1 MPPSSDMPIPVMPPE
16 APGDPNRLPAGMLAN
31 IERVIGRIGG
41 PSTATPSPPGPTLI
55 VVAGQ
60 HGNEPSGVHAA
71 IRVLKSL
78 ESVRERHPGSFRGEL
93 LALAGNV
100 PALRSG
106 VRFIDTDLNRLWTP
120 AEIDQTFARSE
131 RGDPVTT
138 EQQQQRELAEEIT
151 DAVLRSRGSTVLL
164 DLHTTS
170 ASSRPFLAVED
181 IVRVRELARA
191 IPVTAV
197 LGLEA
202 MIRGILPDWFNTVGD
217 AAMIFEAGQHDDPA
231 SIERHEAAI
240 WLLLAEIGAID
251 PAVFSQRI
259 AQARGTLEPFAAGL
273 PRMLEAR
280 ARHSVS
286 PEDGFK
292 MRKGFSNFHPVQRG
306 ELLAG
311 DASGTIRAPM
321 SGWLFM
327 PLYQPLGED
336 GFFIARRASR
346 TFMRLS
352 KLLRPLK
359 LHKLI
364 HLLPGIA
371 KSEAPV
377 DAFVVNPR
385 VARLLAHEVF
395 AMLGYRRY
403 REHSGIGVF
412 GKTAEDMHRAWQ
424 ALPEEIRK
432 PRRDQSRSS

>member
-1 MPPSSDMPIPVMPPE
+1 MPHE
-16 APGDPNRLPAGMLAN
+16 APGDPQRSAGGSLAGV
-31 IERVIGRIGG
+31 ERIIGRLGG
-41 PSTATPSPPGPTLI
+41 PDARTPTAPGPTLI

-71 IRVLKSL
+71 LRVLKSL
-78 ESVRERHPGSFRGEL
+78 ETAAQRDPACFRGEL
-93 LALAGNV
+93 LAVAGNV

-106 VRFIDTDLNRLWTP
+106 VRFIDADLNRLWTP
-120 AEIDQTFARSE
+120 AEIDQSFARTD
-131 RGDPVTT
+131 RGDPVST

-170 ASSRPFLAVED
+170 AASRPFLAVED

-240 WLLLAEIGAID
+240 WLLLAEIGAIER
-251 PAVFSQRI
+251 AAFSERL
-259 AQARGTLEPFAAGL
+259 ARARATLEPFAAGL

-292 MRKGFSNFHPVQRG
+292 MRKGFSNFHAVQRG

-311 DASGTIRAPM
+311 DTTGTIRAPM

-327 PLYQPLGED
+327 PLYQPQGED

-346 TFMRLS
+346 IFMRLS

-364 HLLPGIA
+364 HLLPGVA

-403 REHSGIGVF
+403 REHGGIGVF
-412 GKTAEDMHRAWQ
+412 GKTAEDMHRAWY
-424 ALPEEIRK
+424 ALPEELRR

>member
-1 MPPSSDMPIPVMPPE
+1 MIPLESAPIPIAPPGE
-16 APGDPNRLPAGMLAN
+16 GGDHKQPLGGSLAN
-31 IERVIGRIGG
+31 VQRVIGRCGG
-41 PSTATPSPPGPTLI
+41 PSHAPPGPTLI

-71 IRVLKSL
+71 VRVLASL
-78 ESVRERHPGSFRGEL
+78 HATIDRQPGSFKGEFI
-93 LALAGNV
+93 ALSGNV
-100 PALRSG
+100 RALRSG
-106 VRFIDTDLNRLWTP
+106 VRYHDTDLNRLWTP
-120 AEIDQTFARSE
+120 KSINQTFARIE
-131 RGDPVTT
+131 RGEPVTL
-138 EQQQQRELAEEIT
+138 EQREQRELADEIT
-151 DAVLRSRGSTVLL
+151 EAVLRSRGPTVLL

-170 ASSRPFLAVED
+170 SASRPFLAIED
-181 IVRVRELARA
+181 IVRVRELAHA

-240 WLLLAEIGAID
+240 WLMLHELSIID
-251 PAVFSQRI
+251 HTVFGERVKWSRQ
-259 AQARGTLEPFAAGL
+259 TLEPHAKGL

-286 PEDGFK
+286 AEDGFR
-292 MRKGFSNFHPVQRG
+292 MRKGFTNFQPIQRG

-321 SGWLFM
+321 TGWLFM

-336 GFFIARRASR
+336 GFFVVRRAGR
-346 TFMRLS
+346 VFMRLS
-352 KLLRPLK
+352 RLLRPLK

-364 HLLPGIA
+364 HLLPGVQR
-371 KSEAPV
+371 SEAGV
-377 DAFVVNPR
+377 DAFIVNPK

-403 REHSGIGVF
+403 REHGGIGVF
-412 GKTAEDMHRAWQ
+412 GKTAEDMHTAWH
-424 ALPEEIRK
+424 ALPQQLRR
-432 PRRDQSRSS
+432 PRRGQSSRSS